1 MTEKI
6 ITCIICPVGCSIVVT
21 GKGSSVLRMEGNQ
34 CKRGEEYAGNEF
46 VHPMRIL
53 TTTVKLEGA
62 DSPLLPVR
70 SDKQI
75 PQELLMRCMAQIQ
88 NISVEAPIS
97 QYDVIVPNILGTNAN
112 IVATGEARRR

>member
-1 MTEKI
+1 MTEKV
-6 ITCIICPVGCSIVVT
+6 ITCIICPVGCDIIVT
-21 GKGSSVLRMEGNQ
+21 SKGSSVLHMEGNQ

-75 PQELLMRCMAQIQ
+75 PQELLMQCMEKIK
-88 NISVEAPIS
+88 NISVKAPIS
-97 QYDVIVPNILGTNAN
+97 LHDVIIPDILGTNAN
-112 IVATGEARRR
+112 IVATGEAKEY